1 MALQLFRQEDTD
13 GAGSRLAGS
22 FFRPKKKKAPDPLA
36 SIGLLALGP
45 APAKVARSAETL
57 TGDYWTHA
65 LVSALETQKAR
76 APAALAFRAAQVV
89 LGTRAL
95 FSDQLLQNLLD
106 PPADGG
112 RAASEAHHLFPTTWL
127 HSRGILERRFV
138 NQVANLAD
146 VGWHENSVISGRG
159 PAEYVPRLC
168 EKLAIDDNRWGRLC
182 AEHALPLAWESME
195 YEEFL
200 RERRRRMADI
210 IRVAFRQLGGEP
222 DASPLTPPWFLPG
235 AEAVWQRIVE
245 TERVLRGV
253 VPEVY
258 ASRFGEAA
266 AQRIEGALPEH
277 ERETLARA
285 LRARP
290 AGADPLSI
298 VDYLYLGQLPLL
310 LFAANVQQEARGRFS
325 GAEDAK
331 QRLLA
336 AVSKIAPVR
345 NEIAHVREV
354 DHNRLL
360 RASVAC
366 SDVLEMIQDRT

>member
-1 MALQLFRQEDTD
+1 MEARQGGD
-13 GAGSRLAGS
+13 AFGSV
-22 FFRPKKKKAPDPLA
+22 PD
-36 SIGLLALGP
+36 SP
-45 APAKVARSAETL
+45 APKADAKPIRA
-57 TGDYWTHA
+57 GK
-65 LVSALETQKAR
+65 KAR

-106 PPADGG
+106 SPADGG

-127 HSRGILERRFV
+127 HSRGIQERRRV

-146 VGWHENSVISGRG
+146 LGWHENSVIGNRG
-159 PAEYVPRLC
+159 PAEYVPRLR
-168 EKLAIDDNRWGRLC
+168 EKLAIDDDRWGRLC
-182 AEHALPLAWESME
+182 AEHALPLSWESME

-222 DASPLTPPWFLPG
+222 DSPPLTPPWFLPG

-245 TERVLRGV
+245 TERALRAV
-253 VPEVY
+253 VREVY
-258 ASRFGEAA
+258 AARFGETAA
-266 AQRIEGALPEH
+266 RRIEEALPER
-277 ERETLARA
+277 ERESLARA

-290 AGADPLSI
+290 AGSEPLSI
-298 VDYLYLGQLPLL
+298 VNYLYLGQLPPL
-310 LFAANVQQEARGRFS
+310 LFATDAWQDARHRLG
-325 GAEDAK
+325 GALNGK
-331 QRLLA
+331 QRLQS
-336 AVSKIAPVR
+336 AVGQIAPVR

-354 DHNRLL
+354 DRDRLL

-366 SDVLEMIQDRT
+366 ADVLEMLQGRT